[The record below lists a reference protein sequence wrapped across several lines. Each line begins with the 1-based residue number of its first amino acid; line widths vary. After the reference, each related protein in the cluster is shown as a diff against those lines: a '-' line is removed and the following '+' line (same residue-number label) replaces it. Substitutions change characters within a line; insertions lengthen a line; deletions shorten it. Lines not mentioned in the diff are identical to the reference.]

1 MRKKS
6 KNTIW
11 DCLNTIL
18 NEGCYCPTV
27 DNNFFND
34 ELNRIS
40 NTVEENLSKLDK
52 EKENGIVK
60 IKIKSPNLNLDKEFK
75 LNAKESFDDVEKE
88 FRNIFGE
95 ELKNKGMKDIIEKVD
110 KKNKLNEKNIL
121 KNDFNSD
128 FVDFLEKILPITEEN
143 KIEGKITCCKDCDES
158 QCVGNCCKVGV
169 ITNEVLRKRIFN
181 GEKLEDIFDK
191 VGEWENGVACVKH
204 NGLNNLINTKL
215 QLISDEWF
223 DECHLPK
230 NGFSVVKKDYQYNY
244 INTEGKILSHSQWF
258 DYVGTFSEGFAWVH
272 LDEKGYNYINQNGDI
287 LSPNQWFDNTDDFR
301 EGFAR
306 VELNGKYNFINTEGK
321 LLSPNKWFDACELK
335 SDNGFFKISLNDN
348 IMWIDKNG
356 KIFEKVTPDDYWR
369 SDNTLDVS
377 ENNTQGLNSGN
388 SLNEEEM
395 NENEEGFDWVGS
407 FTEGFARVY
416 SDKKGCNLIN
426 QNGDLLSPNQWFDNI
441 YDFYEGFA
449 RVYLDGKGWNF
460 INQNG
465 DIAFPNQW
473 FDNVYSF
480 RKGFAVVYLE
490 GKGYNFIN
498 QNGEY
503 LSPNQWFDD
512 VEFFCEGFARVEL
525 NGKYN
530 FINAEGKL
538 LSPNKWFDECGDFE
552 NGLAEIITSDGGV
565 MFIDENGNF
574 FEHFTP
580 NNDWRK
586 EKEYLKSDVSLNEE
600 EVKETEEE
608 MIEQYNPTYQLFD
621 SGGIYN
627 PMFYNAVHYICETV
641 HFPLSDIYRFEEK
654 IELDELDGVI
664 LIPNVWGKLIDGE
677 IEYFGEYIKNG
688 GKVYVI
694 DPNSFELTLV
704 DSFSKL
710 WDYAMTTTQMEC
722 L

>member
-1 MRKKS
+1 
-6 KNTIW
+6 
-11 DCLNTIL
+11 
-18 NEGCYCPTV
+18 
-27 DNNFFND
+27 
-34 ELNRIS
+34 
-40 NTVEENLSKLDK
+40 
-52 EKENGIVK
+52 
-60 IKIKSPNLNLDKEFK
+60 
-75 LNAKESFDDVEKE
+75 
-88 FRNIFGE
+88 
-95 ELKNKGMKDIIEKVD
+95 MKDIIEKVD

-128 FVDFLEKILPITEEN
+128 FVDFLEKLFPITEEN
-143 KIEGKITCCKDCDES
+143 KIEEKITCCEKNDNS
-158 QCVGNCCKVGV
+158 QCKKEVESLLD
-169 ITNEVLRKRIFN
+169 NEVLRKRIFN

-306 VELNGKYNFINTEGK
+306 VELNGKYNFIN
-321 LLSPNKWFDACELK
+321 
-335 SDNGFFKISLNDN
+335 
-348 IMWIDKNG
+348 
-356 KIFEKVTPDDYWR
+356 
-369 SDNTLDVS
+369 
-377 ENNTQGLNSGN
+377 
-388 SLNEEEM
+388 
-395 NENEEGFDWVGS
+395 
-407 FTEGFARVY
+407 
-416 SDKKGCNLIN
+416 
-426 QNGDLLSPNQWFDNI
+426 
-441 YDFYEGFA
+441 
-449 RVYLDGKGWNF
+449 
-460 INQNG
+460 
-465 DIAFPNQW
+465 
-473 FDNVYSF
+473 
-480 RKGFAVVYLE
+480 
-490 GKGYNFIN
+490 
-498 QNGEY
+498 
-503 LSPNQWFDD
+503 
-512 VEFFCEGFARVEL
+512 
-525 NGKYN
+525 
-530 FINAEGKL
+530 AEGKL

-552 NGLAEIITSDGGV
+552 NGLAEIITSDDGV
-565 MFIDENGNF
+565 MFIDENGNC
-574 FEHFTP
+574 FEQFTP
-580 NNDWRK
+580 DDYWRK

-600 EVKETEEE
+600 KVKETEGEE
-608 MIEQYNPTYQLFD
+608 MIEEYNPTYQLFD

-677 IEYFGEYIKNG
+677 IQYFGEYIKNG

>member
-18 NEGCYCPTV
+18 NEECYCPTV
-27 DNNFFND
+27 DNNYFND

-40 NTVEENLSKLDK
+40 NTVKENLSKLDK

-75 LNAKESFDDVEKE
+75 LNAKESFEDVEKE
-88 FRNIFGE
+88 FRKIFSE
-95 ELKNKGMKDIIEKVD
+95 EFKNKGMKDIIEKVD
-110 KKNKLNEKNIL
+110 KKNKLNEKNIVENNL
-121 KNDFNSD
+121 DSD
-128 FVDFLEKILPITEEN
+128 FVDFLEKLLPITEESD
-143 KIEGKITCCKDCDES
+143 IDEKITCCEENDNS
-158 QCVGNCCKVGV
+158 QCKKEVES
-169 ITNEVLRKRIFN
+169 ILDNEVLRKRIFN

-191 VGEWENGVACVKH
+191 VGGWENDVACVKH

-215 QLISDEWF
+215 QLISNEWF

-230 NGFSVVKKDYQYNY
+230 NGFSVVKKDNQYNY
-244 INTEGKILSHSQWF
+244 INTEGKILSPSQWF
-258 DYVGTFSEGFAWVH
+258 DWVGNFNGGFTRVKLNEKGWNFINQKGEIAFPNQWFDNVYSFSEGFAKVY
-272 LDEKGYNYINQNGDI
+272 LNGKGWNFINQNGEL
-287 LSPNQWFDNTDDFR
+287 LSPNQWFDSVGFFH
-301 EGFAR
+301 EGFAQ
-306 VELNGKYNFINTEGK
+306 VELNGNYNF
-321 LLSPNKWFDACELK
+321 
-335 SDNGFFKISLNDN
+335 
-348 IMWIDKNG
+348 IDKNG
-356 KIFEKVTPDDYWR
+356 KIMERVTPDDYWR

-377 ENNTQGLNSGN
+377 ENNTQDLNSGN

-395 NENEEGFDWVGS
+395 NENEEWVD
-407 FTEGFARVY
+407 VY
-416 SDKKGCNLIN
+416 
-426 QNGDLLSPNQWFDNI
+426 
-441 YDFYEGFA
+441 
-449 RVYLDGKGWNF
+449 
-460 INQNG
+460 
-465 DIAFPNQW
+465 
-473 FDNVYSF
+473 
-480 RKGFAVVYLE
+480 
-490 GKGYNFIN
+490 
-498 QNGEY
+498 
-503 LSPNQWFDD
+503 
-512 VEFFCEGFARVEL
+512 
-525 NGKYN
+525 
-530 FINAEGKL
+530 
-538 LSPNKWFDECGDFE
+538 
-552 NGLAEIITSDGGV
+552 T
-565 MFIDENGNF
+565 
-574 FEHFTP
+574 
-580 NNDWRK
+580 
-586 EKEYLKSDVSLNEE
+586 
-600 EVKETEEE
+600 
-608 MIEQYNPTYQLFD
+608 PTYQLFD

>member
-6 KNTIW
+6 KDTIW

-75 LNAKESFDDVEKE
+75 LNAKESFEDVEKE
-88 FRNIFGE
+88 FRKIFSE
-95 ELKNKGMKDIIEKVD
+95 EFKNKGMKDIIEKVD

-128 FVDFLEKILPITEEN
+128 FVDFLEKLLPITEEN
-143 KIEGKITCCKDCDES
+143 KIEEKITCKDCDES
-158 QCVGNCCKVGV
+158 KCVGNCCKAGV
-169 ITNEVLRKRIFN
+169 MTNEELRKRIFN
-181 GEKLEDIFDK
+181 GERLENIFDE
-191 VGEWENGVACVKH
+191 VGKWDNNGIACVTH
-204 NGLNNLINTKL
+204 NGLCNFINTKI

-223 DECHLPK
+223 DSVSVFHEGFAQVKL
-230 NGFSVVKKDYQYNY
+230 NGKRNFIDCEGNILFPNQWFDTTYYFNDGLAKVVLNDKYNIINTEGNLLFPNQWFDFIGDIKEGFYLVKQDNKYNY
-244 INTEGKILSHSQWF
+244 INTEG
-258 DYVGTFSEGFAWVH
+258 
-272 LDEKGYNYINQNGDI
+272 N
-287 LSPNQWFDNTDDFR
+287 
-301 EGFAR
+301 
-306 VELNGKYNFINTEGK
+306 
-321 LLSPNKWFDACELK
+321 LLSSNQWFDACELK

-395 NENEEGFDWVGS
+395 NENEEGVD
-407 FTEGFARVY
+407 VY
-416 SDKKGCNLIN
+416 
-426 QNGDLLSPNQWFDNI
+426 
-441 YDFYEGFA
+441 
-449 RVYLDGKGWNF
+449 
-460 INQNG
+460 
-465 DIAFPNQW
+465 
-473 FDNVYSF
+473 
-480 RKGFAVVYLE
+480 
-490 GKGYNFIN
+490 
-498 QNGEY
+498 
-503 LSPNQWFDD
+503 
-512 VEFFCEGFARVEL
+512 
-525 NGKYN
+525 
-530 FINAEGKL
+530 
-538 LSPNKWFDECGDFE
+538 
-552 NGLAEIITSDGGV
+552 T
-565 MFIDENGNF
+565 
-574 FEHFTP
+574 
-580 NNDWRK
+580 
-586 EKEYLKSDVSLNEE
+586 
-600 EVKETEEE
+600 
-608 MIEQYNPTYQLFD
+608 PTYQLFD

>member
-6 KNTIW
+6 KDTIW

-75 LNAKESFDDVEKE
+75 LNAKESFEDVEKE

-128 FVDFLEKILPITEEN
+128 FVDFLEKLFPITEEN
-143 KIEGKITCCKDCDES
+143 KIEEKITCCEKNDNS
-158 QCVGNCCKVGV
+158 QCKKEVESLLD
-169 ITNEVLRKRIFN
+169 NEVLRKRIFN

-204 NGLNNLINTKL
+204 NGLSNLINTKL

-223 DECHLPK
+223 DECCLPE
-230 NGFSVVKKDYQYNY
+230 NGFSVVKKDNKYNY
-244 INTEGKILSHSQWF
+244 INTEGKILS
-258 DYVGTFSEGFAWVH
+258 
-272 LDEKGYNYINQNGDI
+272 
-287 LSPNQWFDNTDDFR
+287 PNQWFDNCTFFKN
-301 EGFAR
+301 GFA
-306 VELNGKYNFINTEGK
+306 EITT
-321 LLSPNKWFDACELK
+321 
-335 SDNGFFKISLNDN
+335 SDGGGV
-348 IMWIDKNG
+348 MWIDKNG
-356 KIFEKVTPDDYWR
+356 KIIEQVTPDDYWR

-395 NENEEGFDWVGS
+395 NENEECVD
-407 FTEGFARVY
+407 VY
-416 SDKKGCNLIN
+416 
-426 QNGDLLSPNQWFDNI
+426 
-441 YDFYEGFA
+441 
-449 RVYLDGKGWNF
+449 
-460 INQNG
+460 
-465 DIAFPNQW
+465 
-473 FDNVYSF
+473 
-480 RKGFAVVYLE
+480 
-490 GKGYNFIN
+490 
-498 QNGEY
+498 
-503 LSPNQWFDD
+503 
-512 VEFFCEGFARVEL
+512 
-525 NGKYN
+525 
-530 FINAEGKL
+530 
-538 LSPNKWFDECGDFE
+538 
-552 NGLAEIITSDGGV
+552 T
-565 MFIDENGNF
+565 
-574 FEHFTP
+574 
-580 NNDWRK
+580 
-586 EKEYLKSDVSLNEE
+586 
-600 EVKETEEE
+600 
-608 MIEQYNPTYQLFD
+608 PTYQLFD

-677 IEYFGEYIKNG
+677 IQYFGEYIKNG

>member
-6 KNTIW
+6 KDTIW

-18 NEGCYCPTV
+18 NEECYCPTV

-75 LNAKESFDDVEKE
+75 LDAKESFEDVEKE
-88 FRNIFGE
+88 FRKIFSE
-95 ELKNKGMKDIIEKVD
+95 EFKNKDMKDIIEKVD
-110 KKNKLNEKNIL
+110 KKNKLNEKNIVE
-121 KNDFNSD
+121 NNFNSD
-128 FVDFLEKILPITEEN
+128 FVDFLEKLFPITEEN

-169 ITNEVLRKRIFN
+169 ITNEELRKRIFN
-181 GEKLEDIFDK
+181 GERLENIFDE
-191 VGEWENGVACVKH
+191 VGKWDNNGIACVRH
-204 NGLNNLINTKL
+204 NGLYNFINTKI

-223 DECHLPK
+223 D
-230 NGFSVVKKDYQYNY
+230 SVSVF
-244 INTEGKILSHSQWF
+244 H
-258 DYVGTFSEGFAWVH
+258 EGFATIK
-272 LDEKGYNYINQNGDI
+272 LNGKGWNFINQNGELI
-287 LSPNQWFDNTDDFR
+287 NPNQWFDNVYAFYN
-301 EGFAR
+301 GFAR
-306 VELNGKYNFINTEGK
+306 VYLDGKGWNFMNQKGEIAFPNQWFDDAESFSEGFAKVFLNGKTYYINGKGELYDRDKKFISNLREFLNEEEMNENEEGVD
-321 LLSPNKWFDACELK
+321 FDNCTFFK
-335 SDNGFFKISLNDN
+335 NGFAEITTSDGGV
-348 IMWIDKNG
+348 MWIDKNG
-356 KIFEKVTPDDYWR
+356 KIMERVTPDDYWR

-395 NENEEGFDWVGS
+395 NENEEGVD
-407 FTEGFARVY
+407 VY
-416 SDKKGCNLIN
+416 
-426 QNGDLLSPNQWFDNI
+426 
-441 YDFYEGFA
+441 
-449 RVYLDGKGWNF
+449 
-460 INQNG
+460 
-465 DIAFPNQW
+465 
-473 FDNVYSF
+473 
-480 RKGFAVVYLE
+480 
-490 GKGYNFIN
+490 
-498 QNGEY
+498 
-503 LSPNQWFDD
+503 
-512 VEFFCEGFARVEL
+512 
-525 NGKYN
+525 
-530 FINAEGKL
+530 
-538 LSPNKWFDECGDFE
+538 
-552 NGLAEIITSDGGV
+552 T
-565 MFIDENGNF
+565 
-574 FEHFTP
+574 
-580 NNDWRK
+580 
-586 EKEYLKSDVSLNEE
+586 
-600 EVKETEEE
+600 
-608 MIEQYNPTYQLFD
+608 PTYQLFD

>member
-6 KNTIW
+6 KDTIW

-75 LNAKESFDDVEKE
+75 LNAKESFEDVEKE

-110 KKNKLNEKNIL
+110 KKNKLNEKNIVE
-121 KNDFNSD
+121 DSFNSD
-128 FVDFLEKILPITEEN
+128 FVDFLEKLIPITEEN

-169 ITNEVLRKRIFN
+169 ITNEELRKRIFN
-181 GEKLEDIFDK
+181 GERLEDIFDK
-191 VGEWENGVACVKH
+191 VGGWENGVACVKY

-223 DECHLPK
+223 DECCLPE
-230 NGFSVVKKDYQYNY
+230 NGFSVVKKDNQYNY
-244 INTEGKILSHSQWF
+244 INTEGKLLSPKQWF
-258 DYVGTFSEGFAWVH
+258 DEAESFSEGFA
-272 LDEKGYNYINQNGDI
+272 K
-287 LSPNQWFDNTDDFR
+287 
-301 EGFAR
+301 
-306 VELNGKYNFINTEGK
+306 
-321 LLSPNKWFDACELK
+321 
-335 SDNGFFKISLNDN
+335 
-348 IMWIDKNG
+348 
-356 KIFEKVTPDDYWR
+356 
-369 SDNTLDVS
+369 
-377 ENNTQGLNSGN
+377 
-388 SLNEEEM
+388 
-395 NENEEGFDWVGS
+395 
-407 FTEGFARVY
+407 
-416 SDKKGCNLIN
+416 
-426 QNGDLLSPNQWFDNI
+426 
-441 YDFYEGFA
+441 
-449 RVYLDGKGWNF
+449 
-460 INQNG
+460 
-465 DIAFPNQW
+465 
-473 FDNVYSF
+473 
-480 RKGFAVVYLE
+480 
-490 GKGYNFIN
+490 
-498 QNGEY
+498 
-503 LSPNQWFDD
+503 
-512 VEFFCEGFARVEL
+512 VEF

-538 LSPNKWFDECGDFE
+538 LSPNIWFDECGDFE
-552 NGLAEIITSDGGV
+552 NGLAEIITFDGGV

-574 FEHFTP
+574 FEQFTP
-580 NNDWRK
+580 DDHWRKEKEK

-608 MIEQYNPTYQLFD
+608 EEEEEEMIEEYNPTYQLFD

>member
-6 KNTIW
+6 KDTIW

-75 LNAKESFDDVEKE
+75 LNAKESFEDVEKE
-88 FRNIFGE
+88 FRKIFSE
-95 ELKNKGMKDIIEKVD
+95 EFKNKGMKDIIEKVD
-110 KKNKLNEKNIL
+110 KKNKLNEKNIVENNL
-121 KNDFNSD
+121 DSKSD
-128 FVDFLEKILPITEEN
+128 IVSLLEKLLPITEEN
-143 KIEGKITCCKDCDES
+143 KIEEKITCKDCDES

-169 ITNEVLRKRIFN
+169 ITNEELRKRIFN
-181 GEKLEDIFDK
+181 GETLENIFDE
-191 VGEWENGVACVKH
+191 VGKWDNNGIACVTY
-204 NGLNNLINTKL
+204 NGLYNFINTKI
-215 QLISDEWF
+215 QLISDIWF
-223 DECHLPK
+223 DSVSVFHE
-230 NGFSVVKKDYQYNY
+230 GFAQVKLNDKYNIINTEGNLLFPNQWFDFIGDIKEGFYLVKQDNKYNY
-244 INTEGKILSHSQWF
+244 INTEG
-258 DYVGTFSEGFAWVH
+258 
-272 LDEKGYNYINQNGDI
+272 N
-287 LSPNQWFDNTDDFR
+287 
-301 EGFAR
+301 
-306 VELNGKYNFINTEGK
+306 
-321 LLSPNKWFDACELK
+321 LLSSNQWFDACELK

-377 ENNTQGLNSGN
+377 ENNTQDLNSGN

-395 NENEEGFDWVGS
+395 NENEECVD
-407 FTEGFARVY
+407 VY
-416 SDKKGCNLIN
+416 
-426 QNGDLLSPNQWFDNI
+426 
-441 YDFYEGFA
+441 
-449 RVYLDGKGWNF
+449 
-460 INQNG
+460 
-465 DIAFPNQW
+465 
-473 FDNVYSF
+473 
-480 RKGFAVVYLE
+480 
-490 GKGYNFIN
+490 
-498 QNGEY
+498 
-503 LSPNQWFDD
+503 
-512 VEFFCEGFARVEL
+512 
-525 NGKYN
+525 
-530 FINAEGKL
+530 
-538 LSPNKWFDECGDFE
+538 
-552 NGLAEIITSDGGV
+552 T
-565 MFIDENGNF
+565 
-574 FEHFTP
+574 
-580 NNDWRK
+580 
-586 EKEYLKSDVSLNEE
+586 
-600 EVKETEEE
+600 
-608 MIEQYNPTYQLFD
+608 PTYQLFD